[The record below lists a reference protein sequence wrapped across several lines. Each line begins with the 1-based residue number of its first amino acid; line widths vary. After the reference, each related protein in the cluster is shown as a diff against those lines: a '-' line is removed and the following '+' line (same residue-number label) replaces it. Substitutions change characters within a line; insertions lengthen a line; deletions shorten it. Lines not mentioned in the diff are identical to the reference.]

1 MKNQFML
8 RTVLTL
14 FNELSAISNKLQR
27 ILRLPNE
34 YQINKNAGNY
44 TDYYKKC
51 EIVEHGFCFKHKKC
65 GRCKHE
71 LRTKNQRN
79 YLGKVG

>member
-14 FNELSAISNKLQR
+14 FNELFAISNKLQR

-44 TDYYKKC
+44 TDYYKTFEKT
-51 EIVEHGFCFKHKKC
+51 EGILLNWLF
-65 GRCKHE
+65 
-71 LRTKNQRN
+71 
-79 YLGKVG
+79 